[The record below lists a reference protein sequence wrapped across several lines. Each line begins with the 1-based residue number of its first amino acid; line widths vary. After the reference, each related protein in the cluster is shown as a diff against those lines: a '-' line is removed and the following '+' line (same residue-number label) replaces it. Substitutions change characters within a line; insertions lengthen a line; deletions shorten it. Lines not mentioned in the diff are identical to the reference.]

1 MVLFWQD
8 HEKGLKDA
16 EKEQMSSLVWISHS
30 SGSHT
35 QVSVIDANSPGDI
48 LETFKVSSSPILCI
62 ASVAGEYSTH
72 HNKCIEFIKAVL
84 LNLYFTYR
92 YIHCIASVAGKHNS

>member
-72 HNKCIEFIKAVL
+72 HNKCIEFIRAVL
-84 LNLYFTYR
+84 LNLYFT
-92 YIHCIASVAGKHNS
+92 

>member
-1 MVLFWQD
+1 
-8 HEKGLKDA
+8 
-16 EKEQMSSLVWISHS
+16 MSSLVWISHS

-62 ASVAGEYSTH
+62 ASVAGIFH
-72 HNKCIEFIKAVL
+72 LKIQI
-84 LNLYFTYR
+84 
-92 YIHCIASVAGKHNS
+92 